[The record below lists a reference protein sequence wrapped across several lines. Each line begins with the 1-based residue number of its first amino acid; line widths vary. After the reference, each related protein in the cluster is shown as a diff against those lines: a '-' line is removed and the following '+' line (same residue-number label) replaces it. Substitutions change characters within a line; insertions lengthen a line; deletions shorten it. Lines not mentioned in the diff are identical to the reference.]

1 MAVKFILDTSVLTRM
16 RFDQVRRVI
25 RPIMSWGLAGRSTL
39 SDLELGHSAR
49 NATEWDRIRVGL
61 ESLQAVD
68 VRQTH
73 VDRALE
79 VQRTLAERGLRGRP
93 LPDPLIAAA
102 AEECAATLVH
112 YDRDF
117 DLIADVTGQP
127 TRWAVVAGSID

>member
-1 MAVKFILDTSVLTRM
+1 MAVKFLLDTSVLTRM

-25 RPIMSWGLAGRSTL
+25 RPIISWRLAGRSTL

-49 NATEWDRIRVGL
+49 NAAEWDRIRVGL
-61 ESLQAVD
+61 DGLQAVG

-79 VQRTLAERGLRGRP
+79 VQRTLADRGLRGRP
-93 LPDPLIAAA
+93 LSDLLIAAA
-102 AEECAATLVH
+102 AEECGATLVH